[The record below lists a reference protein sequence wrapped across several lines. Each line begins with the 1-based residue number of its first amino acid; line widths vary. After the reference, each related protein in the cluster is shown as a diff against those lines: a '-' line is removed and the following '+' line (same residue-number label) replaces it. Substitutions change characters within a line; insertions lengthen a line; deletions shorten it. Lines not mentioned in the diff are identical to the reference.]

1 MTQKEHLGL
10 PERNDVREG
19 VVTYKLAAHAA
30 DLAKGHPT
38 AYLRDH
44 AMSKA
49 RFEFRWRDQFHLA
62 LDPERAMEL
71 HDQTL
76 PDEVQ
81 STLNSYSEY
90 YKLYIFRII
99 AKSTM
104 GFVSLFVMALFLLII
119 AFFLACASAFAIG
132 EWLDSTAL
140 GFAIMGLIFV
150 LALLIIY
157 KNRKGLIQKP
167 ILSKLSE
174 IYFKE

>member
-1 MTQKEHLGL
+1 MALSELKE
-10 PERNDVREG
+10 
-19 VVTYKLAAHAA
+19 
-30 DLAKGHPT
+30 T
-38 AYLRDH
+38 AR
-44 AMSKA
+44 
-49 RFEFRWRDQFHLA
+49 
-62 LDPERAMEL
+62 
-71 HDQTL
+71 TL
-76 PDEVQ
+76 PTEVE
-81 STLNSYSEY
+81 STVNSHLEY

-99 AKSTM
+99 AKTTM
-104 GFVSLFVMALFLLII
+104 GFVSLFVMSLFLLII

-140 GFAIMGLIFV
+140 GFAIMGLVFV

>member
-1 MTQKEHLGL
+1 MALSELKE
-10 PERNDVREG
+10 
-19 VVTYKLAAHAA
+19 T
-30 DLAKGHPT
+30 AK
-38 AYLRDH
+38 
-44 AMSKA
+44 
-49 RFEFRWRDQFHLA
+49 
-62 LDPERAMEL
+62 
-71 HDQTL
+71 TL
-76 PDEVQ
+76 PTEVE
-81 STLNSYSEY
+81 STVNSHLEY

-99 AKSTM
+99 AKTTM
-104 GFVSLFVMALFLLII
+104 GFVSLFVTALFLLII